1 MPRLFFKGHRT
12 LCTQLSSENP
22 MSVLDDDAEESIVS
36 RITRLYDFFSLWN
49 IITPETYQSPAK
61 RTFIITNVQS
71 TAWVGI
77 NIITQDP
84 TRTVLTYIGIKRN
97 RRQLTLDGNTR
108 DGRYVLELPG
118 MAHEED
124 QDVKMM
130 MGFILEALY
139 DYPTERGSPL
149 ITEEVHIC

>member
-1 MPRLFFKGHRT
+1 
-12 LCTQLSSENP
+12 
-22 MSVLDDDAEESIVS
+22 MSIVDTDAEESIVF

-49 IITPETYQSPAK
+49 IITPETYRSPAR
-61 RTFIITNVQS
+61 RTFKINNVQS

-77 NIITQDP
+77 EITTEDEV
-84 TRTVLTYIGIKRN
+84 RTVVTYMGIKRN

-108 DGRYVLELPG
+108 DGRYVLDLPR

-139 DYPTERGSPL
+139 DHPTKRGSPL
-149 ITEEVHIC
+149 IIEEVPVCSIGYCENP

>member
-1 MPRLFFKGHRT
+1 
-12 LCTQLSSENP
+12 
-22 MSVLDDDAEESIVS
+22 MSILDKDAEEVIVS
-36 RITRLYDFFSLWN
+36 RILRLYDFFSLWN
-49 IITPETYQSPAK
+49 IITPETYDSSVS
-61 RTFIITNVQS
+61 RTFKIDNVPS

-77 NIITQDP
+77 NI
-84 TRTVLTYIGIKRN
+84 LTKDKERIVSTDIGIKRN

-130 MGFILEALY
+130 MGFILEILY
-139 DYPTERGSPL
+139 DYPTDRGTPL
-149 ITEEVHIC
+149 IIEQGEQDV